1 LDVRRLQMLSELQRL
16 GTIAAVASKLHL
28 TAPAVSMQLA
38 ALEREADLALT
49 ERRGRRVVLT
59 PAGEVLAHHGRN
71 IFDLVSVAEMEVQ
84 TLRQGESGTYRIAA
98 FPTAARSYVAET
110 WQQLRDRPR
119 AGPALRLTELEPD
132 AAIAALARGEVDLAI
147 THAYSNVPSLPAQG
161 LVATALVTEEVLLA
175 ATTTTAP
182 ATTRSGTARL
192 ADLATSDW
200 IIPHADLTC
209 AEMVKRACGAAG
221 FQPNIVA
228 EATDYSVQLQLV
240 AAEIGVALIPRLA
253 AQALPDGLRLLPFH
267 QPVERHHFA
276 LTRLS
281 ARSDPS
287 MSRILELLED
297 NATQLLAQQST
308 VQAPPRSATAN

>member
-1 LDVRRLQMLSELQRL
+1 MLSELQRL
-16 GTIAAVASKLHL
+16 GTIAAVASELHL

-38 ALEREADLALT
+38 ALEREAGLALT

-59 PAGEVLAHHGRN
+59 PAGEVLAHHGRS

-98 FPTAARSYVAET
+98 FPTAARSYLAET
-110 WQQLRDRPR
+110 WRQLRDGPHP
-119 AGPALRLTELEPD
+119 GPALRLTELEPD
-132 AAIAALARGEVDLAI
+132 PAIAAVARGAVELAI
-147 THAYSNVPSLPAQG
+147 THAYSNVPPLPAQG
-161 LVATALVTEEVLLA
+161 LLPTPLVTEEVLLA
-175 ATTTTAP
+175 VTTTTTP
-182 ATTRSGTARL
+182 PTTRTGTARL

-200 IIPHADLTC
+200 VIPHADLTC
-209 AEMVKRACGAAG
+209 AEMVKRACGMAG

-240 AAEIGVALIPRLA
+240 AAGIGVALVPRLA
-253 AQALPDGLRLLPFH
+253 AQALPDGLRLLPLH

-281 ARSDPS
+281 ARTDTGIR
-287 MSRILELLED
+287 RILELLEN
-297 NATQLLAQQST
+297 NATRLLAQPSPAT
-308 VQAPPRSATAN
+308 PTPRSATAS